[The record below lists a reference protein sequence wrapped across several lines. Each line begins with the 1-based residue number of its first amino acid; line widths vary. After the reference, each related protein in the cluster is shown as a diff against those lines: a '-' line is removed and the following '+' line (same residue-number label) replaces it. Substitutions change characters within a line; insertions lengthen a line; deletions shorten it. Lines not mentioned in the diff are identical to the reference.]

1 GSDIEGQGG
10 AAAFRPTAG
19 YSPPLHY
26 FPANCGFLFA
36 LYAPRPSFAS
46 SLWKSC
52 CCSSRSTASA
62 LSSGISQPV
71 CTARLILPTAFA
83 ALFGGQKLQAYSIT
97 RSHHFLP
104 PSSAG
109 QT

>member
-1 GSDIEGQGG
+1 MIDRAQCSVLSVLARYRALSTG
-10 AAAFRPTAG
+10 
-19 YSPPLHY
+19 LY

-36 LYAPRPSFAS
+36 LYAPSPSFAS

-62 LSSGISQPV
+62 LSSGISHPV
-71 CTARLILPTAFA
+71 CTERLILPTALA

-97 RSHHFLP
+97 RSHHFFPL
-104 PSSAG
+104 SSAG
-109 QT
+109 QM